1 MDQTT
6 LFFRFGVALAIG
18 FLVGLQREHA
28 GGAEDRTIFAG
39 ERTLA
44 LMALVGCAAAMA
56 ADELASPWAFIAMV
70 LPLCAFIGVAYV
82 LMARDGR
89 VGLTSETAA
98 LLTILAG
105 ALCYWNHVALAV
117 AIGVAT
123 TVLLSVKVEM
133 DAFARRISREDIA
146 ATLKF
151 CVITLIVLPVVPNQ
165 TYGPAPLDVLSPYKV
180 WWMVILIS
188 AISFVGYVL
197 VKILGSRQGIGLTG
211 VLGGLVSSTAVTLSF
226 SQRSHTQQELT
237 KPFALAITVAWTM
250 MFARVAVEVAV
261 LNLELLAVLWMPVVA
276 STVAGLAYC
285 VYLYSSKS
293 SDEQADVEVSNP
305 FELMPAVKFGLL
317 YAVILVVSRAAQMYF
332 GATGLYVSSILSG
345 VADVDAIT
353 LSVAELS
360 REGDMALSTG
370 ARAIV
375 LAAMSNT
382 VVKGGIVL
390 TGGIAALRRA
400 ILPGLVLM
408 LVAGI
413 GVAFLV

>member
-151 CVITLIVLPVVPNQ
+151 CVITLIVLPVLPNQ